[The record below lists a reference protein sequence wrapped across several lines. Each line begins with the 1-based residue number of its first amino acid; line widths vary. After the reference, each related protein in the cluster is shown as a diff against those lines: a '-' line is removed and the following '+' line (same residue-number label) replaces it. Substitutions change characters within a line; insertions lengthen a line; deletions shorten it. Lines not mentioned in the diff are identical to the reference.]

1 MQDAKEEVRSRLN
14 IEDVI
19 GEYVVLKR
27 AGRNFK
33 GLSPFTGEKTPSF
46 YVSPDKQIW
55 HDFSSNKGGDVF
67 SFVMEA
73 EGADFRQ
80 CLELLARKAGVD
92 LSMYDTGKNRS
103 LGKRKEQ
110 LKEVLKLSTK
120 YYQASFVNNKHAI
133 DYVFHKRGL
142 NRATITEFMIGYAPS
157 SGDALV
163 KFLAKKGY
171 EKKDMQEAGLL
182 NRFGS
187 DLFRSRIMVPLMDIS
202 GEVIGFTGR
211 LLEDEPNSP
220 KYLNTPQ
227 TILYDKSRH
236 VFGLSQAKESIRNA
250 DRAVIV
256 EGNLDV
262 ISSFEAGVKNVV
274 ATAGTAMTEMH
285 LKAIGRIT
293 KQIKLCFD
301 SDKAGIAATERAISI
316 AQNVDVDLSVISLPE
331 SAKDPDELVKQ
342 DIGLWRQAID
352 DAEPAIDWVLKQY
365 QKRYDVSSANGK
377 REFTSSALNL
387 IRQIDDP
394 VVKEHYIKNVA
405 DTIGASKKALNQ
417 KLDSNDSNELETK
430 TRKSIKP
437 ESQGKSQADEYS
449 YHDNALA
456 IGLSDGATCDLFNE
470 VDEVNF
476 QDEARLE
483 VLRFVKTS
491 KERALEDIQ
500 NSLQKYDT
508 YVKILLLK
516 AETRYA
522 DFSSQD
528 RYFEAA
534 RLLRQ
539 IEIQNKKNQ
548 KDKLTEELRTA
559 EDSRDEATA
568 QELRKRIHVL
578 IKEIQIGKR

>member
-456 IGLSDGATCDLFNE
+456 IGLSDGATRDLFNE